1 MNDNFSSE
9 VLSTIR
15 SFEEEI
21 TENLRLPFLVALDLE
36 RAIVEI
42 KEFPLVIDYK
52 TAIVETP
59 EKIKVLGEPVEKI
72 IQRTKEKLEEL
83 KDEKKRQENIK
94 EAASI
99 LFEKMEAAGF
109 CEFVKELKEESG
121 VEHGGD

>member
-1 MNDNFSSE
+1 MKMNDNFSSE

-21 TENLRLPFLVALDLE
+21 TEYLRLPFFVALDLE

-72 IQRTKEKLEEL
+72 IQRTIAALRRMLKVGKKIKDKYMTKWALWRLEE
-83 KDEKKRQENIK
+83 
-94 EAASI
+94 AT
-99 LFEKMEAAGF
+99 M
-109 CEFVKELKEESG
+109 G
-121 VEHGGD
+121 V